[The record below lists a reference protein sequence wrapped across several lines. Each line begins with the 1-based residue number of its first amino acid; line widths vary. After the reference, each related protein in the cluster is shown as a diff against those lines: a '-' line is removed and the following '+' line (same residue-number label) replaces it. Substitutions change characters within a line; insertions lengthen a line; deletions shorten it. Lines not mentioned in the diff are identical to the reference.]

1 MKDKRELGLVALGL
15 FLGLAAAE
23 VMSRAILEWFPLWP
37 QTASRTFGL
46 IYENAPY
53 AKQTDPNGHVF
64 QNNRWGMRGPDFPKA
79 KPAGEKR
86 ILLLGDSIAQG
97 CGIDEKDTAARLV
110 EGEINAHRVP
120 KGETVRVLD
129 TGAPSYNLW
138 DYWYYLQGKGWD
150 YSPDGIVLFM
160 CLNDSAAKSLALP
173 ALKPGEAAPWRFRL
187 KHALLRSRLVFL
199 LVYKVRLRDALSY
212 LWLKAAPSRRA
223 TVATDEHTQDV
234 IKTLDPESRAA
245 VQAWAD
251 KEWGGSLQPVR
262 DAFDSMLLEDTWPR
276 ALPILTMMRDEAKRR
291 GVFLKVFVFPVS
303 FQLLPGYKD
312 GRPQRLIMDYM
323 KKEGIEGVDL
333 RDAFRAEAAKEGTA
347 KALYL
352 QGDIL
357 HPNEAGNRAAAGAV
371 LRRLEKEFPPRER

>member
-1 MKDKRELGLVALGL
+1 MKDKRELWLVAFGL
-15 FLGLAAAE
+15 FLGLLAAE
-23 VMSRAILEWFPLWP
+23 AFSRAILEWFPVWP
-37 QTASRTFGL
+37 QTASKVFGL

-53 AKQTDPNGHVF
+53 AVQKDPGGHVF
-64 QNNRWGMRGPDFPKA
+64 RNNRWGMRGEDFPKE

-86 ILLLGDSIAQG
+86 VLLLGDSIAQG
-97 CGIDEKDTAARLV
+97 CGVHQKETAGQLV
-110 EGEINAHRVP
+110 EDALNARAP
-120 KGETVRVLD
+120 KGGRVRVMN

-138 DYWYYLQGKGWD
+138 DYWYYLQGKGW
-150 YSPDGIVLFM
+150 SFGPDGIVLFM

-173 ALKPGEAAPWRFRL
+173 ALKPGESAPWRMRV

-199 LVYKVRLRDALSY
+199 LLYKVRMRDALAY
-212 LWLKAAPSRRA
+212 FWLKLAPSARA
-223 TVATDEHTQDV
+223 TVATDAHVQDV

-276 ALPILTMMRDEAKRR
+276 ALPILSMMRDEAKRR
-291 GVFLKVFVFPVS
+291 GVFFKVFVFPVS

-312 GRPQRLIMDYM
+312 GRPQRLILDYM

-333 RDAFRAEAAKEGTA
+333 TGAFRAAGLPPKE
-347 KALYL
+347 LYIP
-352 QGDIL
+352 GDIL
-357 HPNEAGNRAAAGAV
+357 HPNAAGNKAAAGEV
-371 LRRLEKEFPPRER
+371 LAHLKTEFPPAAR